1 MSPQKS
7 DVLIVGGG
15 FMGAASAF
23 FLRQRGRSVTL
34 LERDQIGQYAS
45 GVNFGNVRR
54 QGRHLGQLDLANR
67 SLALWKRLPELI
79 GEDLEFLPSGHMRV
93 CYDEAHIEELH
104 AYAAA
109 PEARELDL
117 EVITGKALH
126 ERFPFLGPEV
136 KGGSY
141 APHDGHANPRLAAP
155 AFARAAVR
163 AGARVE
169 ERTEVAEVQKVGG
182 QFHVTTTDGQL
193 FIAEQLL
200 ITAGAWGAR
209 LSQQFAEPVPL
220 ETHGPQMAVTE
231 PVPYALPTVIGV
243 YTRIPEEVIYFRQI
257 ARGNIVIGGGYRS
270 RPDMLNRRA
279 LVEPRST
286 INQIEQMRRLLPG
299 AANLNIIRVW
309 SGIES
314 YTPDSLPVISASGK
328 VDGLFYAFGF
338 CGHGFQLGPAVG
350 DVMAELMSTGQTTT
364 SIAPFDVRRFATN
377 PVEAGCASS
386 GDAFQPLAPPLPLA
400 GDLAS
405 LQPRSTLS

>member
-1 MSPQKS
+1 MTVQKS

-15 FMGAASAF
+15 FMGTASAF
-23 FLRQRGRSVTL
+23 FLRQRGHSVTL
-34 LERDQIGQYAS
+34 LERDQVGQYAS

-54 QGRHLGQLDLANR
+54 QGRHLAQLDLANR
-67 SLALWKRLPELI
+67 SWALWKRLPQLI

-93 CYDEAHIEELH
+93 CYDEAHIDELR

-117 EVITGKALH
+117 EVIAGKALH

-155 AFARAAVR
+155 AFARAATR

-169 ERTEVAEVQKVGG
+169 EGVEVLDVQKVGG
-182 QFHVTTTDGQL
+182 EFQVTTADGRL
-193 FIAEQLL
+193 FAAANLL
-200 ITAGAWGAR
+200 ITAGAWGSK
-209 LSQQFAEPVPL
+209 LSEQFGEPVPL

-231 PVPYALPTVIGV
+231 PVPYSLPTVIGV

-257 ARGNIVIGGGYRS
+257 ERGNIVIGGGYRS

-279 LVEPRST
+279 HVEPRST
-286 INQIEQMRRLLPG
+286 LNQIQQMRRLLP
-299 AANLNIIRVW
+299 AAVNLNIIRVW

-314 YTPDSLPVISASGK
+314 YTPDSLPVIGASGK

-338 CGHGFQLGPAVG
+338 CGHGFQLGPGVG
-350 DVMAELMSTGQTTT
+350 DVMAQLISTGQTSTH
-364 SIAPFDVRRFATN
+364 IEPFDIRRFSPAPTL
-377 PVEAGCASS
+377 SS
-386 GDAFQPLAPPLPLA
+386 AESP
-400 GDLAS
+400 S
-405 LQPRSTLS
+405 LQLTSKVL

>member
-1 MSPQKS
+1 MSAQKS

-15 FMGAASAF
+15 FMGTASAF
-23 FLRQRGRSVTL
+23 FLRQRGQSVTL

-54 QGRHLGQLDLANR
+54 QGRFLGQLDLANR
-67 SLALWKRLPELI
+67 SFGLWKRLPELI

-93 CYDEAHIEELH
+93 CYDEALIPDLE

-109 PEARELDL
+109 PQARELDL
-117 EVITGKALH
+117 EVIAGKALH

-141 APHDGHANPRLAAP
+141 APHDGHANPRLASP
-155 AFARAAVR
+155 AFARAAIR

-169 ERTEVAEVQKVGG
+169 ERTEVADVQKIGDE
-182 QFHVTTTDGQL
+182 FHVTTTDGRL
-193 FIAEQLL
+193 FTAANLL

-209 LSQQFAEPVPL
+209 LSEQFGEPVPL

-243 YTRIPEEVIYFRQI
+243 YTKIAEEVIYFRQI
-257 ARGNIVIGGGYRS
+257 ERGNIVIGGGYRS
-270 RPDMLNRRA
+270 RPDMVNRRA
-279 LVEPRST
+279 YVEPRSI
-286 INQIEQMRRLLPG
+286 INQIQQMNRLLPG

-314 YTPDSLPVISASGK
+314 YTPDSLPVIGASGK

-338 CGHGFQLGPAVG
+338 CGHGFQLGPGVG
-350 DVMAELMSTGQTTT
+350 DVMAELISTGQTHTHIT
-364 SIAPFDVRRFATN
+364 PFDVRRFSESPT
-377 PVEAGCASS
+377 SS
-386 GDAFQPLAPPLPLA
+386 PIELLNVLPSQPIT
-400 GDLAS
+400 
-405 LQPRSTLS
+405 STVL